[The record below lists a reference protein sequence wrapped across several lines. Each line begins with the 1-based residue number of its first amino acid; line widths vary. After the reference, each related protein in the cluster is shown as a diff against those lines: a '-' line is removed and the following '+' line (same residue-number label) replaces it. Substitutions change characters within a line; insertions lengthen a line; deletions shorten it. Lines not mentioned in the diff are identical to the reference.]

1 MSLKRQMN
9 NCQLLDALDCVD
21 ERYVA
26 ELVTSMKLPEDKT
39 ADPNAKKNWFRSFR
53 YAATVAACALL
64 LSAIIPVVG
73 MIVGRVA
80 IGTSGPNPAGNP
92 SAESLET
99 EAPETE
105 SPVLDEE
112 TNVLTVIYDGS
123 EGLEY
128 RMNPDGQSA
137 SFIGFGT
144 CTDEHI
150 VIASTYNGV
159 PVTEMINDK
168 YLSGVPAQE
177 AGNIYAKSITI
188 SDSVESISNGI
199 FEFCPNLESF
209 YIGANVNFIR
219 PFVANIM
226 EGYNLSEIK
235 VSPQNSYFSDNGNCL
250 IEKQSKT
257 LIVSCKNSVIPSD
270 GSVEIIGSMA
280 FSLYPN
286 NSIVIPE
293 GVKRIELMAFSDSKL
308 ESVVFPMS
316 LSFLGAHVFENCKN
330 LKFADLNGFSELPQG
345 TFHNCDNLSKII
357 GIEKVTFIGG
367 LALSSCEALTEINL
381 GVGLTEIGDQAFYSN
396 LNMKTINYA
405 GTVEQWYAIKKGA
418 GWNTLMKDQDWHEK
432 IPVGLINCSDG
443 TTKP

>member
-39 ADPNAKKNWFRSFR
+39 ADPNAKRNWFRSFR

-73 MIVGRVA
+73 MLVGRVA
-80 IGTSGPNPAGNP
+80 VGAPGTNPAGNP
-92 SAESLET
+92 ASENIET

-293 GVKRIELMAFSDSKL
+293 GVERIELMAFSDSKL

-418 GWNTLMKDQDWHEK
+418 GWNTLMKDPDWHEK